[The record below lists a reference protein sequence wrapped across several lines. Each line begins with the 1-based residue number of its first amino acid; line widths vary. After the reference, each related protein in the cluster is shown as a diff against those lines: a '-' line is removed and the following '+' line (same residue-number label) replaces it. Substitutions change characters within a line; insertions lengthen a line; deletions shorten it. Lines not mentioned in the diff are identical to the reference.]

1 MKDKRFVFILNILNI
16 ALIVLMAG
24 IIFVLIALPFELEI
38 VKRYFTFVNPTLLF
52 FYTGGVLLFWFF
64 YLLRIM
70 ILSVKKD
77 TAFTMQ
83 NVKRLR
89 ILSIPLLLLAADFGY
104 IMFYIPTISIVLCMV
119 ILVLGFFCSLVLS
132 YLVQKA
138 IEYKEDSDLTI

>member
-1 MKDKRFVFILNILNI
+1 MKDKRFNLILNTLNI
-16 ALIVLMAG
+16 VLIVLMAG
-24 IIFVLIALPFELEI
+24 IVVILAVLPFQLESVRQYFIFVE
-38 VKRYFTFVNPTLLF
+38 PTLLF
-52 FYTGGVLLFWFF
+52 FYTAGALIFWFF

-83 NVKRLR
+83 NVARLK
-89 ILSIPLLLLAADFGY
+89 ILSIPLLLLAGDFGY
-104 IMFYIPTISIVLCMV
+104 MMFYIPSFSIILCMI